1 MFLIADSGST
11 KTDWCLCNKG
21 AIIQHIQT
29 QGINPYHQ
37 SEDAIEEVLREELL
51 PQLKGQSSHLNA
63 QSPQPEVIFYG
74 SGCANETA
82 CKRVEEA
89 IYKVLGTDH
98 ITIHSDLF
106 GAARALCGREEGI
119 ACVLGTGSNSCLYN
133 GKEIVANIPPLGYIL
148 GDEGSSAVLGRR
160 LVGDCLK
167 NQLPETLR
175 DEFLTEYNL
184 TQEIILEKVYRQP
197 LANRFLASLTPF
209 LSKHREVPGIHK
221 LLVESLR
228 RQPRASAWSWGPSY
242 RAPWRDSSSTTPRR
256 SCKEAPRPPS
266 CSSISEQNLTASRSR
281 ILPYE
286 RELQE
291 VHTMGGAISRNSIA
305 APHSIAARI
314 IHPLR
319 AASRDLPCHPMV
331 VFAEWPGDRGCR
343 HPDALPLT
351 S

>member
-89 IYKVLGTDH
+89 IYKAVGTDH

-221 LLVESLR
+221 LLVESFTDFFVRNVKQYR
-228 RQPRASAWSWGPSY
+228 RPWLPIHFVGSIAHAFSAEL
-242 RAPWRDSSSTTPRR
+242 
-256 SCKEAPRPPS
+256 KEAAES
-266 CSSISEQNLTASRSR
+266 LGMELGT
-281 ILPYE
+281 ILQSPMEGLIKY
-286 RELQE
+286 
-291 VHTMGGAISRNSIA
+291 HTEEIM
-305 APHSIAARI
+305 
-314 IHPLR
+314 
-319 AASRDLPCHPMV
+319 
-331 VFAEWPGDRGCR
+331 
-343 HPDALPLT
+343 
-351 S
+351 